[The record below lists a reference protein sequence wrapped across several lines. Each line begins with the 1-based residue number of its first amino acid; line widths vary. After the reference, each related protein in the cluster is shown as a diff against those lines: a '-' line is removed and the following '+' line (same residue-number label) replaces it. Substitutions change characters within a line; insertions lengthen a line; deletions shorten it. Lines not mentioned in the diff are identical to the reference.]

1 MRPAVKGW
9 IHLAL
14 AALAGYEVA
23 QSTTKGR
30 KFLNAVTA
38 GYHAHAALY
47 HFVWEE
53 TDEIVSEESA

>member
-9 IHLAL
+9 VHLAL
-14 AALAGYEVA
+14 AALAGYEAA

-47 HFVWEE
+47 HFCYEE
-53 TDEIVSEESA
+53 TEEQ

>member
-1 MRPAVKGW
+1 MKPTTKGW
-9 IHLAL
+9 AHLAL
-14 AALAGYEVA
+14 AALAGYEAA

-47 HFVWEE
+47 HFAFEREE
-53 TDEIVSEESA
+53 EQ